1 MTDEESERLAW
12 ETAMLAQIERLKA
25 ELRQYR
31 EALEGCAIVP
41 VEPTPAMLS
50 AAQTAWNADN
60 LKRTS
65 TLWAAMVEAG
75 RKQ

>member
-41 VEPTPAMLS
+41 VEPTPDMLS

-60 LKRTS
+60 LKRTL

-75 RKQ
+75 RKN

>member
-1 MTDEESERLAW
+1 MTDEEADRLAW

-41 VEPTPAMLS
+41 VEPTAAMLS